1 MTKRTYKGLTLEI
14 VVLIY
19 KHNQTN
25 QLTKGDFIMNKF
37 DVIYVG
43 EFEVTQVIANLKREG
58 HFATFENTRSQKA
71 RICGER
77 ITDSG
82 LYYVVDTI
90 KKSYY
95 FPTTHK
101 NPCTLI
107 KNFKGK
113 GFIQKPLTKKV
124 S

>member
-37 DVIYVG
+37 DIINVG
-43 EFEVTQVIANLKREG
+43 EFEMNQVLRELRESKN
-58 HFATFENTRSQKA
+58 FATFQNTRSQKA
-71 RICGER
+71 RVCGAR

-82 LYYVVDTI
+82 RYYVVDTI